1 MKISF
6 SKFHGAGND
15 FVIIDDREMT
25 FGNDP
30 EKIIFLCD
38 RHFGIGADGL
48 LLLQGEPGYDF
59 RMVYF
64 NNDGIEATF
73 CGNGSRCLTAFAHKL
88 GIIGNQCRFIAAD
101 GEHSGQM
108 ISINEDKYQV
118 RVSMIDPVIYN
129 IGSDEVY
136 LNTGTYHVVKM
147 VDDPEIINL
156 EIEAPKIR
164 NSVKY
169 EPHGTNVNYVHTA
182 GNKLFL
188 RTFEKGVEAETLS
201 CGTGVTA
208 SAIVASLKYGGDSF
222 NVVTKGG
229 ELKVAFLRTAD
240 SFEHVTLQGPVVH
253 VFSSV
258 IEYDA

>member
-1 MKISF
+1 MKITF

-15 FVIIDDREMT
+15 FVIIDDREKS
-25 FGNDP
+25 FGNDAG
-30 EKIIFLCD
+30 KIRFLCD

-48 LLLQGEPGYDF
+48 LLLQNEPGYDF

-64 NNDGIEATF
+64 NNDGGEATF

-101 GEHSGQM
+101 GEHSGQV
-108 ISINEDKYQV
+108 ISADDNEYQV
-118 RVSMIDPVIYN
+118 RVSMIDPVIYEV
-129 IGSDEVY
+129 GADEVY

-147 VDDPEIINL
+147 VDDPELVNL
-156 EIEAPKIR
+156 ETEAPRIR
-164 NSVKY
+164 YMAKY
-169 EPHGTNVNYVHTA
+169 QPHGTNVNYVHTA
-182 GNKLFL
+182 GNKLYL
-188 RTFEKGVEAETLS
+188 RTYEKGVEAETLA

-208 SAIVASLKYGGDSF
+208 SAIVASLRYGGDSF

-240 SFEHVTLQGPVVH
+240 SFEHVTLQGPAVH
-253 VFSSV
+253 VFSSE
-258 IEYDA
+258 ISYDA